1 MRFVFVK
8 YRFFYLYLAVLATF
22 LVAFLLP
29 VILPF
34 AKVAL
39 VLVTL
44 FVAFDFFTLFRIKN
58 YLSATRQVHE
68 VLSLNDPN
76 RVDVTV
82 ANTANRTLQI
92 EIIDELPEQLQI
104 RDYLY
109 RKSIKSGE
117 SVTYHIYI
125 EPKSRGAYQFG
136 KINLFVGSLFNL
148 FSKKVEID
156 LSQATEVYP
165 SIISM
170 KKYQLNAESTHTQM
184 FGLKKIRK
192 IGQNYEFD
200 QIKNYVIGDD
210 IRTINWKNTA
220 KTNKLMVNKYDDE
233 KSQQIY
239 SVIDNSRIMN
249 SSFKHLSLFDFAIN
263 TALVISN
270 TVINK
275 YDKAG
280 LLTFSD
286 KVDTYIK
293 ASSDKAHLKKIMK
306 GLYNQQ
312 ERSFEA
318 NYEQLYTYVL
328 HNVKQRSLLFLY
340 TNFDNHYS
348 LERVLP
354 VLRLLNKRHLLVVIF
369 FEDVEL
375 EDYAQKPVQEM
386 KDIYDVALAEKMH
399 FDKVNIVNTLKL
411 HKIQTLLTKP
421 NDLSINTIN
430 KYLELKARG
439 LI

>member
-1 MRFVFVK
+1 MRYVFIK
-8 YRFFYLYLAVLATF
+8 YRFFYLYFVVIGLF
-22 LVAFLLP
+22 IVAYFAKP
-29 VILPF
+29 FFPF
-34 AKVAL
+34 AKIGL
-39 VLVTL
+39 VIAILFTL
-44 FVAFDFFTLFRIKN
+44 FDFFTLFRIKN
-58 YLSATRQVHE
+58 YIKGKRTVHDI
-68 VLSLNDPN
+68 LSLNDAN
-76 RVDVTV
+76 KVTITLG
-82 ANTANRTLQI
+82 NTSSRALQV
-92 EIIDELPEQLQI
+92 EVIDELPDQLQK

-109 RKSIKSGE
+109 KASIASGQ
-117 SVTYHIYI
+117 SITYDVHV
-125 EPKSRGAYQFG
+125 EPKSRGEYLFG
-136 KINLFVGSLFNL
+136 NLNVYVGSLFEL
-148 FSKKVEID
+148 FSKRVILEIPE
-156 LSQATEVYP
+156 ATEVYP

-170 KKYQLNAESTHTQM
+170 KKFQLNAESTHTQM

-192 IGQNYEFD
+192 IGLNYEFD

-210 IRTINWKNTA
+210 LRTINWKTTA

-239 SVIDNSRIMN
+239 SIIDNSRIMT
-249 SSFKHLSLFDFAIN
+249 SSYKHLSLFDFAIN

-286 KVDTYIK
+286 RVDTFIK

-318 NYEQLYTYVL
+318 NYEQLYSYVL
-328 HNVKQRSLLFLY
+328 QNIKQRSLLFLY
-340 TNFDNHYS
+340 TNFDNSYA

-354 VLRLLNKRHLLVVIF
+354 VLRLLNKRHLLVVVF
-369 FEDVEL
+369 FTDVEL
-375 EDYAQKPVQEM
+375 EEYSQKKVSEF
-386 KDIYDVALAEKMH
+386 KEIYDVALAEKMIY
-399 FDKVNIVNTLKL
+399 DKVGIVNQLKL

-421 NDLSINTIN
+421 QDLSINTIN

>member
-1 MRFVFVK
+1 MRSVFVK
-8 YRFFYLYLAVLATF
+8 YRFFYLFFIVIGVFVLAYLTKGLLTFAKITLVLAVL
-22 LVAFLLP
+22 
-29 VILPF
+29 F
-34 AKVAL
+34 AL
-39 VLVTL
+39 
-44 FVAFDFFTLFRIKN
+44 FDFFTLFRIKN
-58 YLSATRQVHE
+58 YIKGTRSVHE

-76 RVDVTV
+76 KVEISLT
-82 ANTANRTLQI
+82 NTSNRTL
-92 EIIDELPEQLQI
+92 EVEVVDELPDQLQK
-104 RDYLY
+104 RDYIF
-109 RKSIKSGE
+109 KTDIASGDT
-117 SVTYHIYI
+117 VQHQVYI
-125 EPKSRGAYQFG
+125 EPKSRGAYHFG
-136 KINLFVGSLFNL
+136 NLNVYVGSMFNL
-148 FSKKVEID
+148 FSKRVIIEIP
-156 LSQATEVYP
+156 QATEVYP

-170 KKYQLNAESTHTQM
+170 KKFQLNAESTHTQM

-192 IGQNYEFD
+192 IGLNYEFD

-210 IRTINWKNTA
+210 LRTINWKNTA

-249 SSFKHLSLFDFAIN
+249 SSYKHLSLFDFAIN

-270 TVINK
+270 TVIHK

-286 KVDTYIK
+286 RVDTFIK

-318 NYEQLYTYVL
+318 NYEQLYSYVL
-328 HNVKQRSLLFLY
+328 QNIKQRSLLFLY
-340 TNFDNHYS
+340 TNFDNNYS

-354 VLRLLNKRHLLVVIF
+354 VLRLLNKRHLLVVVF
-369 FEDVEL
+369 FTDVEL
-375 EDYAQKPVQEM
+375 EDYSQKKISEF
-386 KDIYDVALAEKMH
+386 KEIYDVTLAEKMIY
-399 FDKVNIVNTLKL
+399 DKVGIVNQLKL

-421 NDLSINTIN
+421 QDLSINTIN

>member
-1 MRFVFVK
+1 MRSVFVK
-8 YRFFYLYLAVLATF
+8 YRFFYLYFIVMAMYVLAYLVGALLPFANIAFVLAT
-22 LVAFLLP
+22 
-29 VILPF
+29 
-34 AKVAL
+34 
-39 VLVTL
+39 L
-44 FVAFDFFTLFRIKN
+44 FVIFDFFTLFRIK
-58 YLSATRQVHE
+58 AHIQGQRKVHD
-68 VLSLNDPN
+68 VLSLND
-76 RVDVTV
+76 
-82 ANTANRTLQI
+82 ANKVEIWLSNTSSRTLSV
-92 EIIDELPEQLQI
+92 EVVDELPEQLQK
-104 RDYLY
+104 RDYRYKTKILP
-109 RKSIKSGE
+109 GHTAE
-117 SVTYHIYI
+117 HHIFI
-125 EPKSRGAYQFG
+125 EPKSRGEYKFG
-136 KINLFVGSLFNL
+136 NLNIFVGSMFDL
-148 FSKKVEID
+148 FSKRVVLE
-156 LSQATEVYP
+156 LAQSTEVYP

-170 KKYQLNAESTHTQM
+170 KRFQLNAESTHTQM

-210 IRTINWKNTA
+210 LRTINWKNTA
-220 KTNKLMVNKYDDE
+220 KSNKLMVNKYDDE

-249 SSFKHLSLFDFAIN
+249 ASYRHLSLFDFAIN

-286 KVDTYIK
+286 RVDTFIK

-318 NYEQLYTYVL
+318 NYEQLYSYVL
-328 HNVKQRSLLFLY
+328 QNIKQRSLLFLY
-340 TNFDNHYS
+340 TNFDNSYS
-348 LERVLP
+348 LDRVLP
-354 VLRLLNKRHLLVVIF
+354 VLRLLNRRHLLVVVF
-369 FEDVEL
+369 FTDVEL
-375 EDYAQKPVQEM
+375 EDYAQKKVTEF
-386 KDIYDVALAEKMH
+386 KEIYDVALAEKMIY
-399 FDKVNIVNTLKL
+399 DKVGIVNQLKL
-411 HKIQTLLTKP
+411 HKIQTMLTKP
-421 NDLSINTIN
+421 QDLSINTIN